1 MNKNNKTLLTIFTV
15 VFVMVGLAFATVPL
29 YKLFCQV
36 TGYGGTTQVAS
47 SAPDT
52 ILDREV
58 TVLFNTDTGL
68 NLPWDFS
75 AEKNAIT
82 LPIGGQSLIN
92 FKAENNSDKVITGTA
107 IYNVS
112 PPKAGKYFHK
122 IECFCFQEQVL
133 NPNESVNMPVVF
145 FVDPSF
151 DKDPNMDD
159 ITQLTLSYTFFE
171 ADTKALEDAME
182 DFYNSDADDASKII
196 N

>member
-133 NPNESVNMPVVF
+133 NPNKSVNMPVVF